1 MVYNIIV
8 GRDQADKEEFLDKG
22 TINLGRQYVQ
32 MGQTISLSN
41 SVFLDVNRP
50 HVILVTGKRSSGKSY
65 TLSVMAEEMMRLKS
79 DIKKNLSFL
88 FFDTMGIFWTMR
100 YPNMRQEDL
109 LKKWDLKPEKFDVKI
124 FTPKGFFDE
133 YKERGISNN
142 SFSIKTSELSADDWM
157 QVFNIN
163 PVDEEG
169 IMIVKII
176 SEIMGYDYSIQ
187 DIITKIRN
195 SKAEQK
201 IKDSLENKFSAA
213 EKWGLFDEDGT
224 KINDLVKPG
233 EVSIVDISCYTDTSS
248 NWNVKALV
256 IGLISRRLLNER
268 ISLRKY
274 EELNEINKIV
284 VDKEDLPLVWILID
298 EAHNFL
304 MKEGKTPATDALV
317 QLLREGRQPGIS
329 LVLATQQPGEIH
341 KDVLTQSDIVIS
353 HRLTSKVDIDAL
365 NSVMQ
370 KYLIQDLQ
378 RYLNELPREKG
389 SAIVLDDNS
398 ERIYPIAIHPKRSW
412 HGGEAPKAIRDE
424 KKKALIDFS

>member
-8 GRDQADKEEFLDKG
+8 GRDRADREEFLDKG

-41 SVFLDVNRP
+41 NVFLDVNRP

-65 TLSVMAEEMMRLKS
+65 TLSVMAEEMMKLKE

-142 SFSIKTSELSADDWM
+142 SFSIKTSELSAEDWM
-157 QVFNIN
+157 QVFNIS

-176 SEIMGYDYSIQ
+176 SEINYYDYSIQ
-187 DIITKIRN
+187 EIITKIRN

-201 IKDSLENKFSAA
+201 IKDILENKFSTA

-274 EELNEINKIV
+274 EELNEINKIIA
-284 VDKEDLPLVWILID
+284 DKEDLPLVWILID

-412 HGGEAPKAIRDE
+412 HGGEAPKAIRDIKIKE
-424 KKKALIDFS
+424 EIF

>member
-8 GRDQADKEEFLDKG
+8 GRDQADKEEFLDRG

-41 SVFLDVNRP
+41 NVFLDVNRP
-50 HVILVTGKRSSGKSY
+50 HVILVTGKRGSGKSY
-65 TLSVMAEEMMRLKS
+65 SISVMAEEMIKLDK

-88 FFDTMGIFWTMR
+88 FFDTMGIFWTMK
-100 YPNMRQEDL
+100 YPNTRQEDIL
-109 LKKWDLKPEKFDVKI
+109 DKWGLKPEKFNVKI
-124 FTPKGFFDE
+124 FTPKGFFQE
-133 YKERGISNN
+133 YKEKGISDN
-142 SFSIKTSELSADDWM
+142 SFSIKTSELSSDDWI

-169 IMIVKII
+169 IIIVKII
-176 SEIMGYDYSIQ
+176 SEIKNYDYSIQ

-268 ISLRKY
+268 INLRKY

-284 VDKEDLPLVWILID
+284 VEKENMPLVWILID

-412 HGGEAPKAIRDE
+412 HGGEAPKAIRDG
-424 KKKALIDFS
+424 KKEALLDFS

>member
-8 GRDQADKEEFLDKG
+8 GRDQADKEEFLDRG

-41 SVFLDVNRP
+41 NVFLDVNRP
-50 HVILVTGKRSSGKSY
+50 HVILVTGKRGSGKSY
-65 TLSVMAEEMMRLKS
+65 SISVMAEEMIKLDK

-88 FFDTMGIFWTMR
+88 FFDTMGIFWTMK
-100 YPNMRQEDL
+100 YPNTRQEDIL
-109 LKKWDLKPEKFDVKI
+109 DKWGLKPEKFNVKI
-124 FTPKGFFDE
+124 FTPKGFFQE
-133 YKERGISNN
+133 YKEKGISDN
-142 SFSIKTSELSADDWM
+142 SFSIKTSELSSDDWI

-169 IMIVKII
+169 IIIVKII
-176 SEIMGYDYSIQ
+176 SEIKNYDYSIQ

-268 ISLRKY
+268 INLRKY

-284 VDKEDLPLVWILID
+284 VEKENMPLVWILID

-412 HGGEAPKAIRDE
+412 HGGEAPKAIRDIKIKE
-424 KKKALIDFS
+424 EIF